1 MEKRNL
7 GYFLL
12 IIGIIFL
19 IISMMTIW
27 ALTFDWDPSNGIYLL
42 FSIPLLIFSTT
53 TIASA
58 IFLIYQDHLSGIVKG
73 LILILDGL
81 VPTFAPIY
89 ALFDTRIHPFSDIRG
104 MVLIPL
110 FLVGVFMI
118 VYGIGW
124 LVVDKFVSIKTRKK
138 LNKIL
143 GSIAIG
149 IGALNTVFFI
159 IVLSYNP
166 IYATDQP
173 LLVTWLIVGGI
184 LILFGIILILKKV
197 DNESIRKK

>member
-1 MEKRNL
+1 
-7 GYFLL
+7 
-12 IIGIIFL
+12 
-19 IISMMTIW
+19 MMTIW

-42 FSIPLLIFSTT
+42 FSIPLLIFSTS

-89 ALFDTRIHPFSDIRG
+89 ALFDTRLHPFSDTRG

-110 FLVGVFMI
+110 FLVGLFMI

-197 DNESIRKK
+197 DSESIRKK